1 MDIRPS
7 EEMLRGKKFYK
18 IFSFFI
24 IILLLVTLL
33 LGCFEKSDK
42 DKGTEKTV
50 KDELTVAFF
59 DNDFLYPFSST
70 GLNSLTISPNIFNG
84 LVEFDKDYRII
95 PALSE
100 SWYNPD
106 YYTWR
111 FFLRKNVKF
120 HNDYNFTAKDVKFS
134 IDEIYQSYKSFI
146 EEVIIIDNYT
156 IDIKTIK
163 PYPTLLLKLA
173 QNFVVFSK
181 DHLEETEDDWPIGT
195 GAYKLLEYVENNYT
209 KLERF
214 DKYWKGKP
222 KIKSVILKLI
232 ENDEERITKL
242 VSGEIDI
249 AEYNV
254 NESINDILNYEN
266 IKLLKFPPLSTYI
279 IGFDLRQNGS
289 YAFPDGKNPTADV
302 RVRRAIYHGID
313 IEPLINGPFQGLAVP
328 ASQFITSYILGYN
341 PEIQRLTYNVTKAK
355 ELLEQAGYGDGFDI
369 ELDCITEMFDYNLE
383 NCNLIS
389 EQLSKIGIN
398 VTVNGMSMEEFNNK
412 VVLEK
417 NTSLWLIGW
426 DTMSVDGGVYYDYLI
441 RSEGENYLGY
451 LNSGHYS
458 NPEVDRL
465 GEEASSEMDYKKR
478 LNLLK
483 EGFRIAI
490 VDDVI
495 VVPLFSQELFVF
507 ANNSVD
513 FQPRADLKYLV
524 EDIKFS

>member
-18 IFSFFI
+18 IFSFCI

-84 LVEFDKDYRII
+84 LVEFDKDYKII

-195 GAYKLLEYVENNYT
+195 GAYKLVEYVENNYT

-222 KIKSVILKLI
+222 EIKSVILKLI
-232 ENDEERITKL
+232 EDDEERITKL

-417 NTSLWLIGW
+417 NTSFWLIGW

-524 EDIKFS
+524 EDIKFL